1 MAVNSTD
8 YLLQQLV
15 NQNKDNNDSLTA
27 IRELLAESIK
37 NDKKKSGSK
46 DNRKNNGN
54 GSPSGSGGGRGPKG
68 KKGADFGK
76 VFKSL
81 SSEVSNVGKTMMS
94 SSANVSTVVN
104 SLGMSASSFAGSLS
118 MIPGPVGAAASAFKL
133 VADAGLAVY
142 NVLNAQLEV
151 YNRINSAGV
160 ALAEGYGSVLKG
172 AGASMMSIDQFS
184 EALQTHSGVV
194 VQLDGA
200 YGDGVATFGK
210 LLGTV
215 QQAQNQLGLYGVSQ
229 KTLTDLT
236 ARNIKFQK
244 QFGGREMLRSM
255 DQAKSTEQFIQ
266 SMTKF
271 SKSMGESVDALL
283 NKTQNLDKSL
293 DTRSMQIAL
302 QNYSGLSSKAA
313 VATSKAFN
321 EAAGAMGDAGADFLR
336 LISHRLSIGGVPDD
350 LLTPVLNQFADLGE
364 NLVRSGVTD
373 SQEIRRQQLEF
384 VKKNKALIQ
393 QDLLNQIQLGNTTA
407 ATFYQQLLDMESS
420 INAPKANPADK
431 LTEFTNRF
439 NNWLSKEFTEP
450 FNKMYADMQNSIAK
464 YLSDIADRTDNAWQ
478 FLAELAL
485 DGFGLIP
492 IAKDAIA
499 YINRIGDE
507 FGTWL
512 ESLGSEMF
520 GDSYKKVSDAFS
532 SFMDNL
538 MNLPSLLWD
547 SITSFFGANEKKPEP
562 PKEGEVDKTDY
573 SKIPREPA
581 EGFFESIS
589 QGMDILSE
597 YVDEKVLDLKKWND
611 ARTFRQPPDTR
622 ERYSGFINNSMG
634 SSGEKPVISKT
645 EHIVPDHTLTRKM
658 FDKTAWKPGEP
669 PEPAGKDMT
678 DFQRE
683 IIKNGS
689 GAYVQPPVQN
699 DETQETIKRLTD
711 INEQTLSAI
720 QQTNN
725 YLRTISEN
733 TQGERNS

>member
-1 MAVNSTD
+1 MAGNTSD

-15 NQNKDNNDSLTA
+15 NQTKDNNDSLSA
-27 IRELLAESIK
+27 IRELLAENIK
-37 NDKKKSGSK
+37 NDRKKSGSK
-46 DNRKNNGN
+46 SGKRN
-54 GSPSGSGGGRGPKG
+54 GSNSSSTGNRGSRTNNKADDG
-68 KKGADFGK
+68 KEFGK
-76 VFKSL
+76 IFKSL

-94 SSANVSTVVN
+94 TSANVSNVVN
-104 SLGMSASSFAGSLS
+104 SLGMSASSFAGSLA

-160 ALAEGYGSVLKG
+160 ALSEGYGSILKG
-172 AGASMMSIDQFS
+172 AGASMMSIDAFG
-184 EALQTHSGVV
+184 EALQTHSAVV
-194 VQLDGA
+194 AQLDGA
-200 YGDGVATFGK
+200 YGDGVSTFGK

-255 DQAKSTEQFIQ
+255 DQAKSTEQFIM

-313 VATSKAFN
+313 VSTSKAFN
-321 EAAGAMGDAGADFLR
+321 EAAASMGDAGADFLR
-336 LISHRLSIGGVPDD
+336 LISHRLTIGGVPDD

-384 VKKNKALIQ
+384 VKKNKELIK

-407 ATFYQQLLDMESS
+407 ATFNQQLLDMEAA
-420 INAPKANPADK
+420 INDPKSQPADK
-431 LTEFTNRF
+431 LTQFTDRF
-439 NNWLSKEFTEP
+439 NRWISKEFTEP
-450 FNKMYADMQNSIAK
+450 FNKMYADTQNSIAD
-464 YLSDIADRTDNAWQ
+464 YLTDIADRTDGAWE
-478 FLAELAL
+478 FIGELAL
-485 DGFGLIP
+485 DGFGLVP
-492 IAKDAIA
+492 IAKDAVA
-499 YINRIGDE
+499 YLDRIGGE
-507 FGTWL
+507 FEQWL
-512 ESLGSEMF
+512 EGLGTEIF
-520 GDSYKKVSDAFS
+520 GSGYNKVSEAFD
-532 SFMDNL
+532 SFMNNL
-538 MNLPSLLWD
+538 MDLPGKLWD
-547 SITSFFGANEKKPEP
+547 SVKGWFG
-562 PKEGEVDKTDY
+562 GSDDKVKVENNSVTDG
-573 SKIPREPA
+573 A
-581 EGFFESIS
+581 
-589 QGMDILSE
+589 
-597 YVDEKVLDLKKWND
+597 EKVNNYFEEKMNSFGDYISSSFDGFLKWNSSRNFKQPKPLDESVAEKLISSGLENKPRATARIEKSEHVAPYVTITPKTFDKSAWGPNDLPIQAEPDDYESMKAMINSGSSMANANNNATISEDMKELLKKLAD
-611 ARTFRQPPDTR
+611 
-622 ERYSGFINNSMG
+622 
-634 SSGEKPVISKT
+634 V
-645 EHIVPDHTLTRKM
+645 
-658 FDKTAWKPGEP
+658 
-669 PEPAGKDMT
+669 
-678 DFQRE
+678 
-683 IIKNGS
+683 
-689 GAYVQPPVQN
+689 
-699 DETQETIKRLTD
+699 
-711 INEQTLSAI
+711 NEQSLSAV